1 VSFIKNLWTDERG
14 EDVTE
19 YALVV
24 GLVALAAIFGMSML
38 GGALDTWMQALGTY
52 VGTIEPTP

>member
-1 VSFIKNLWTDERG
+1 MSFIKNLWTDERG